1 LSWQPPTNDGGA
13 PILGYHLERQSSFST
28 RWARVNKDLIEVTTL
43 ELSDFVEDNTYTF
56 RVIAE
61 NKAGPSNPSLPSDTI
76 KAKNPWSKKLFIYIV
91 LYGYLMPLSPIFQL
105 YHYGQFY

>member
-1 LSWQPPTNDGGA
+1 MEIDKNNWQNG
-13 PILGYHLERQSSFST
+13 RQSSFST

-61 NKAGPSNPSLPSDTI
+61 NKAGPSNPSLYCNQMNEESE
-76 KAKNPWSKKLFIYIV
+76 
-91 LYGYLMPLSPIFQL
+91 
-105 YHYGQFY
+105 